1 MTLHK
6 EIPIILDKDTIL
18 KQERAY
24 KEDFSPFSMISPI
37 HTIDNKTELD
47 IFDLLVQ
54 LSKGAFKLFIE
65 LKSRMAF
72 EDNLLRYP
80 KNGWTRSQQV
90 MFGKLLK
97 ELVELNIVKR
107 VKNTPYLNSI
117 GPVFKKHSFMINPHL
132 IKCRKYTHAK
142 QVWENLK

>member
-1 MTLHK
+1 M
-6 EIPIILDKDTIL
+6 
-18 KQERAY
+18 
-24 KEDFSPFSMISPI
+24 
-37 HTIDNKTELD
+37 
-47 IFDLLVQ
+47 
-54 LSKGAFKLFIE
+54 G
-65 LKSRMAF
+65 F
-72 EDNLLRYP
+72 EDNLLQYP

-132 IKCRKYTHAK
+132 IKCRNYTHAK
-142 QVWENLK
+142 KVWGFLK